1 MTSSKLFDNPTVPP
15 LRRLIEDVID
25 GGILVPEFQR
35 DFVWKDEQR
44 LDLLDS
50 VLCGMPI
57 GSLLVWRTTRTDV
70 GAEKRIGPRAVRI
83 LAASEN
89 IIMTRTFLL
98 DGLQRVS
105 TLVGALAP
113 RQSPEEGESDIDAN
127 ENETRWTIYYD
138 LAASAGTSTRD
149 RLSVKSKRKGAVPE
163 PTQLPLHIVL
173 DDYEMGEFQDELKSH
188 VKDSDA
194 RRTMVRE
201 SQRIA
206 ALIKDY
212 PVPVVPI
219 VSDDLD
225 VVTTSFQRVNS
236 MGTRM
241 SEEDMAAA
249 LTFARNINL
258 PFKIAA
264 LSEEVGWGKLDP
276 QSVLAALKVSLG
288 IEPSKPQPAVLQ
300 KSLVKAFERNE
311 DPFKPLEQR
320 MKIAV
325 EFLRNCCAIHGPA
338 VLPYTY
344 QLVSLCEAAGVHD
357 FELGDVR
364 NKYRQW
370 FWATTI
376 TEHFA
381 SMNSTQLRLAI
392 DFARKL
398 GGVPMNELVG
408 RLREEVGNEP
418 VRKLNRYNFNGARTR
433 AFCVMLACKADEV
446 APEACAVEL
455 LGTAGN
461 GAVQS
466 LARGIAQGEP
476 GNRGIVAAGE
486 LAALREMLRGSESD
500 MVRQTAKRHLVPPE
514 ALEAVRNRADDE
526 FVKIRSVYLWQQEK
540 QFLEGC
546 APGLFVFED

>member
-57 GSLLVWRTTRTDV
+57 GSLWVWRTTRTDV
-70 GAEKRIGPRAVRI
+70 GYEKRIGPRAVRT
-83 LAASEN
+83 ASENEN

-113 RQSPEEGESDIDAN
+113 RQSPVDGECDSDSD
-127 ENETRWTIYYD
+127 ENETLWTIYYD
-138 LAASAGTSTRD
+138 LAVNAGTSTRD
-149 RLSVKSKRKGAVPE
+149 RLSVGSRRKGVKPE

-173 DDYEMGEFQDELKSH
+173 DDYEMGEFQDKLKEH
-188 VKDSDA
+188 VKGSEA

-212 PVPVVPI
+212 PVPIVPI

-249 LTFARNINL
+249 LTFARKINL
-258 PFKIAA
+258 PLKIAT
-264 LSEEVGWGKLDP
+264 LTEDIGWGKLDP
-276 QSVLAALKVSLG
+276 QAMIAALKVSLG

-300 KSLVKAFERNE
+300 KRLVDALERNE
-311 DPFKPLEQR
+311 DPFKSLEQR

-325 EFLRNCCAIHGPA
+325 EFLWKCCAIRGPA

-344 QLVSLCEAAGVHD
+344 QLVSLCEAAGLHD
-357 FELGDVR
+357 FESDDVR
-364 NKYRQW
+364 TRYIQW

-376 TEHFA
+376 SEHFA

-392 DFARKL
+392 DFARGL
-398 GGVPMNELVG
+398 GKVPMNDVVIRIRG
-408 RLREEVGNEP
+408 EVGKEP
-418 VRKLNRYNFNGARTR
+418 VRKLSRYNFNGARTR
-433 AFCVMLACKADEV
+433 AFCVMLARKADEV
-446 APEACAVEL
+446 EPESSSIEL
-455 LGTAGN
+455 LGTLGN
-461 GAVQS
+461 GAMQG

-476 GNRGIVAAGE
+476 GNRVIVAPRE
-486 LAALREMLRGSESD
+486 LPFLREMLRGPDSEK
-500 MVRQTAKRHLVPPE
+500 VQLTARRHMVPPD
-514 ALEAVRNRADDE
+514 ALQALRDRADAE
-526 FVKIRSVYLWQQEK
+526 FVKIRSVYLWEEEK
-540 QFLEGC
+540 RFLEAR
-546 APGLFVFED
+546 APGVFAFED